1 MTILSLALNKT
12 VTYFRESYFELKK
25 VVWPTR
31 AEIINHTIIV
41 IVMSIFIAVFLGA
54 LDVLFTIGIEKLL
67 LLKKS

>member
-1 MTILSLALNKT
+1 MTILSLAVDKT
-12 VTYFRESYFELKK
+12 VRYFKESYFELKK

-31 AEIINHTIIV
+31 QEIITHTIIV

-54 LDVLFTIGIEKLL
+54 LDVIFTIGIEKLL